1 MYSTG
6 RRNLIQYVLT
16 TYPMSNK
23 LLYDFPTSDIGY
35 PIESAR
41 QMAWYKL
48 YITPLLPT
56 GYSFGVGRG
65 QADY

>member
-6 RRNLIQYVLT
+6 QQNLIQYVLT

-23 LLYDFPTSDIGY
+23 PLYDFPTSDIGY

-41 QMAWYKL
+41 RMAWYKL
-48 YITPLLPT
+48 YITPLLPI
-56 GYSFGVGRG
+56 GYSFSVGRG
-65 QADY
+65 QVDH